1 MGIKGRRKR
10 LRERELRAD
19 AQDSQHDEMGNVGYH
34 GNGED
39 ADGGSEDVAMMADG
53 VLQPPMD
60 YNGGLRMKKTEFFNM
75 QDMEYLDRIAEEHAN
90 RRTSHMRKRRREED
104 VEAAVAQTEEL
115 MQHHYE
121 TEDAL
126 QALFRRPNS
135 GEMKGGE
142 EGLLERRRRVG
153 RGARFGHPLIGIDP
167 QIVRGLEAEGFYRMT
182 TIQERVIPYALEG
195 YDLLGQ
201 AKTGSGKTLA
211 FCVPVLHATLN
222 LVHKRPNATYTL
234 LLAPTKELCV
244 QTHDVLKSI
253 CQHISNDVA
262 AFSVQLI
269 TGGTKLTEERRLLV
283 AGASIVVGT
292 PGRVHDHVQHCAQ
305 WNLGRLRFLV
315 LDEADRML
323 ADGFQRD
330 LDAIVQRLPK
340 SRQTFLF
347 SATNSKSVRELA
359 RLSLYRTP
367 LFIAT
372 TDNAPIPVQMKTE
385 HGTSDAT
392 AMNPASFPPYNSYA
406 DPFSDCEREEVST
419 SRESSSKPHHMGGD
433 AEPIPSTLR
442 QFCHITPVDKRLI
455 CLYVFVKRIA
465 RTSKAMVFCST
476 IASTTFHF
484 QMMGSVGFHNEV
496 MMLHGHMKHRQRVA
510 AFKVFNEWKTGVL
523 FCTDVAARGLD
534 IPNVEWI
541 LQYDPPLDPTE
552 YIHRIGRTARAGS
565 VGNALLFLAPEEAG
579 FVRYLSK
586 FDITLE
592 KYPMPAKIPPIQMKL
607 EQVLQLDPIV
617 AKSAV
622 SAYRAHVGAYMN
634 HLLRETFNI
643 QRLNLAELARCFAL
657 TSLPSVSLPKNTAE
671 GKRQE
676 YVKGK
681 LKSLN
686 RRRLEAKKY
695 YEAQK
700 TKTQWTPDGHFVGA
714 VPPKF

>member
-10 LRERELRAD
+10 LRERELRAGD
-19 AQDSQHDEMGNVGYH
+19 EGSQYDERGAVGHPCGDGY
-34 GNGED
+34 
-39 ADGGSEDVAMMADG
+39 ADDDEVAGVGGG
-53 VLQPPMD
+53 IPQPPMD
-60 YNGGLRMKKTEFFNM
+60 AHGVPRMKKTDFFNM
-75 QDMEYLDRIAEEHAN
+75 QDMDYLDHIAEEHAN
-90 RRTSHMRKRRREED
+90 RHTSHMRRRQREED
-104 VEAAVAQTEEL
+104 VDAAMAQTEEL
-115 MQHHYE
+115 LQHNYG

-126 QALFRRPNS
+126 QALLSQPSRV
-135 GEMKGGE
+135 GIKKGE
-142 EGLLERRRRVG
+142 EGLLEQRRRVG
-153 RGARFGHPLIGIDP
+153 KGPRFSHPLIGIDP
-167 QIVRGLEAEGFYRMT
+167 HIVQGLEAEGFCRMT
-182 TIQERVIPYALEG
+182 TIQERVVPYALEG

-211 FCVPVLHATLN
+211 FCVPLLHATLS
-222 LVHKRPNATYTL
+222 LVHKRPNATYSL

-253 CQHISNDVA
+253 CQHIPSEVA

-269 TGGTKLTEERRLLV
+269 TGGTKVTEERRLLV

-292 PGRVHDHVQHCAQ
+292 PGRVHDHVQHCVH
-305 WNLGRLRFLV
+305 WDLGRLRFLV

-330 LDAIVQRLPK
+330 LDAIVQRLPQ

-347 SATNSKSVRELA
+347 SATNSKSVRDLA
-359 RLSLYRTP
+359 RLSLSRTP

-372 TDNAPIPVQMKTE
+372 TGKAPSLVHME
-385 HGTSDAT
+385 AHGGTTDAVAT
-392 AMNPASFPPYNSYA
+392 APAEMPPYSSYA
-406 DPFSDCEREEVST
+406 DPLSDDEEDETSV
-419 SRESSSKPHHMGGD
+419 SRESSSTPHRTKGD
-433 AEPIPSTLR
+433 TEPIPSTLR
-442 QFCHITPVDKRLI
+442 QFCHIAPIDKRLI

-496 MMLHGHMKHRQRVA
+496 MMLHGHMKHRQRVT

-552 YIHRIGRTARAGS
+552 YIHRIGRTARAGN
-565 VGNALLFLAPEEAG
+565 VGNALLFLAPEEVG
-579 FVRYLSK
+579 FVRYLFK
-586 FDITLE
+586 FNITLE
-592 KYPMPAKIPPIQMKL
+592 RYPMPQKLPSIQMKL
-607 EQVLQLDPIV
+607 EHVLQLDPIV

-622 SAYRAHVGAYMN
+622 SAYRAHIGAYQN
-634 HLLRETFNI
+634 HLLKETFSI
-643 QRLNLAELARCFAL
+643 RRLNLAELARSFAL
-657 TSLPSVSLPKNTAE
+657 TSLPSVSLPKNTEE
-671 GKRQE
+671 GKQQE

-686 RRRLEAKKY
+686 RRRHEAKKY

-700 TKTQWTPDGHFVGA
+700 TKLCWTPDSRFVGA